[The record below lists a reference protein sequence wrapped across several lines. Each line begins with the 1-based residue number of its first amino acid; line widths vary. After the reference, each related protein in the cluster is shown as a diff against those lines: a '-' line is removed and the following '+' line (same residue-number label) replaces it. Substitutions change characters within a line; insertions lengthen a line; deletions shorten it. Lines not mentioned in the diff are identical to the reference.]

1 MSETDYEEVIAQYL
15 RAKTVTRCPTVCAV
29 PTQATIPA
37 SDRAAYRR
45 YVAAKEEARL
55 SRAKSLTDPT
65 NPWLS
70 PTAS

>member
-1 MSETDYEEVIAQYL
+1 MSQTDYEEAIAQYL
-15 RAKTVTRCPTVCAV
+15 RTKTVTRCPTVCAV
-29 PTQATIPA
+29 PTQATIPD

-55 SRAKSLTDPT
+55 SRAKALTDPA

-70 PTAS
+70 PTTS

>member
-1 MSETDYEEVIAQYL
+1 MSQTDYEESIVQYL
-15 RAKTVTRCPTVCAV
+15 RTKTVTRCPTVCAV
-29 PTQATIPA
+29 PTQATIPD

-45 YVAAKEEARL
+45 YVAAKEEACL
-55 SRAKSLTDPT
+55 ARAKSHTDPA

>member
-1 MSETDYEEVIAQYL
+1 MSETDYEEAIAQYL
-15 RAKTVTRCPTVCAV
+15 RAKAVTRCPTVCAV
-29 PTQATIPA
+29 PTQATIPD

-55 SRAKSLTDPT
+55 SRAKSLSDPA

>member
-1 MSETDYEEVIAQYL
+1 MSQTDYEEAIAQYL
-15 RAKTVTRCPTVCAV
+15 RTKTVTRCPTVCAV
-29 PTQATIPA
+29 PTQATIPD

-55 SRAKSLTDPT
+55 SRAKPFTDPA

>member
-1 MSETDYEEVIAQYL
+1 MSETDYEEAIAQYL
-15 RAKTVTRCPTVCAV
+15 RTKTVTRCPTVCAV

-55 SRAKSLTDPT
+55 SRAKSLIDPAE
-65 NPWLS
+65 PWPA

>member
-1 MSETDYEEVIAQYL
+1 MPETNYEEAIAQYL
-15 RAKTVTRCPTVCAV
+15 RTKAVTRCPTVCAV
-29 PTQATIPA
+29 PTQATIPD

-55 SRAKSLTDPT
+55 SRAKSLTNPA

-70 PTAS
+70 SPAS

>member
-1 MSETDYEEVIAQYL
+1 MLQTNYEEAIAQFL
-15 RAKTVTRCPTVCAV
+15 RTKKVTRCPTVCAV
-29 PTQATIPA
+29 PTQATIPD

-55 SRAKSLTDPT
+55 SRAKSLTDFA